1 MRQLRELSSSRHAI
15 TDLYDEQRRAFLIQY
30 PVWLI
35 TALALTGVAAFAVTG
50 FLGYNAGSPV
60 HQPWPLFVW
69 FCAVLVTL
77 QISIFRHQSLRR
89 RLVMTLLFSLFSIA
103 FIGVTYFNSS
113 LPGIIQK
120 LLHGGHAFR
129 FLATHS
135 GTYAIINFGLI
146 AVFWLD
152 TIRRWIRR
160 ARGMPPNP
168 RVDLGIDGAPST
180 DMPSMQELIS
190 GDLIAGAVL
199 TFALSLVFRAEFLH
213 LFIHPLSSAGQPIQ
227 FTSCL
232 VSWPVGACHGF
243 GGGMIDP
250 PTLTFMD
257 LIQSLIYL
265 PLGLVVLALSTTLSG
280 LGAVGGVNARDLSPA
295 DVPVTTSSDKGA
307 SSTAPITVDVTT
319 TLINTLRSAID
330 RRVRLLINNFAL
342 SLRQVGWP
350 SLIFAATYGIAE
362 LSSNI
367 FRYLHSGRTAHDA
380 LTYVLPATGWG
391 LLATAGVVLS
401 AALIVYR
408 LRVAENTLRF
418 LGLVGFVVLLTFWIF
433 SLALFGF
440 NKLLVLTNASDKHPF
455 DPPSAPTYLS
465 VAALVIFGALLFI
478 RRARGPRLAP
488 QASAGP
494 AGEAPR
500 QPATV
505 TATIPA
511 SPGADPSATQA
522 GAVEPPTS

>member
-1 MRQLRELSSSRHAI
+1 
-15 TDLYDEQRRAFLIQY
+15 
-30 PVWLI
+30 
-35 TALALTGVAAFAVTG
+35 
-50 FLGYNAGSPV
+50 
-60 HQPWPLFVW
+60 
-69 FCAVLVTL
+69 
-77 QISIFRHQSLRR
+77 
-89 RLVMTLLFSLFSIA
+89 
-103 FIGVTYFNSS
+103 
-113 LPGIIQK
+113 
-120 LLHGGHAFR
+120 
-129 FLATHS
+129 
-135 GTYAIINFGLI
+135 
-146 AVFWLD
+146 
-152 TIRRWIRR
+152 
-160 ARGMPPNP
+160 
-168 RVDLGIDGAPST
+168 
-180 DMPSMQELIS
+180 
-190 GDLIAGAVL
+190 
-199 TFALSLVFRAEFLH
+199 
-213 LFIHPLSSAGQPIQ
+213 
-227 FTSCL
+227 
-232 VSWPVGACHGF
+232 
-243 GGGMIDP
+243 MIDP

-295 DVPVTTSSDKGA
+295 DVPVTTSSDLGA

-367 FRYLHSGRTAHDA
+367 FRYLHSPRAAHDA
-380 LTYVLPATGWG
+380 LTYIAPAAGWG
-391 LLATAGVVLS
+391 LLAIFGVVLS

-440 NKLLVLTNASDKHPF
+440 NKLLTLTNASDKHPF

-465 VAALVIFGALLFI
+465 IAALVIFGALLFI
-478 RRARGPRLAP
+478 RRARGPRLAA
-488 QASAGP
+488 QAVSQATV
-494 AGEAPR
+494 APR
-500 QPATV
+500 QPAAV
-505 TATIPA
+505 TANIPA

-522 GAVEPPTS
+522 GSAEPPTP